1 MIPGF
6 ITLQAEEAESFFES
20 GWWWFST
27 RMSIAV
33 LVGLWLALIYWVY
46 KDSRRR
52 VADPLMVWVAVAA
65 AVFPFIG
72 PLFYAILRPPEYLDD
87 VMERDLE
94 IKAREMEV
102 RQREQAMGGAVGTC
116 PSCREQVRDD
126 FLICPSCNREL
137 KTPCRKCQ
145 RPLDPDWRLCP
156 FCAAE
161 VGSRMGAEDEMF
173 A

>member
-6 ITLQAEEAESFFES
+6 IVLQAEEAESFFDS
-20 GWWWFST
+20 GVWWFFT

-33 LVGLWLALIYWVY
+33 LAGLWLALIYWVY
-46 KDSRRR
+46 KDARRR

-65 AVFPFIG
+65 AAFPFVG

-87 VMERDLE
+87 VMERSLE

-116 PSCREQVRDD
+116 PACREPVRDD
-126 FLICPSCNREL
+126 FLICPKCRREL
-137 KTPCRKCQ
+137 KVACTGCRK
-145 RPLDPDWRLCP
+145 PLDPDWRICP
-156 FCAAE
+156 FCSVE
-161 VGSRMGAEDEMF
+161 VGSRMGAGEDMF